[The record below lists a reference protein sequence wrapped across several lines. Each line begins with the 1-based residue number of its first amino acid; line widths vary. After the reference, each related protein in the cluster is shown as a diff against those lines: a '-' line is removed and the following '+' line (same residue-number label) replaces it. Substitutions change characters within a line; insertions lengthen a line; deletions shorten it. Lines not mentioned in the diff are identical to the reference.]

1 MLSDV
6 EHRATVR
13 QSQGLHPL
21 RDYPGWAHLLNALSE
36 AVEFHEQHSEAAQW
50 QVTLLAE
57 KLGRL
62 RIEASGGDTHTRA
75 LEQFVQI
82 VSSHTCQRCGAPGSA
97 RKIGV
102 RRATLCDV
110 CYPVERAEERERI
123 VAMTP
128 QEKFAE
134 NNLAIVKKLLQTGL
148 DPNERDENG
157 ASVLHDGAA
166 SNRNP
171 EVIKT
176 LLEAGADP
184 NLADNNGWTPLH
196 CAAASGETPEV
207 ITALAEGGADV
218 NRTGNIGET
227 PLQLAVTFNPD
238 VAITHAL
245 IDAGAQPNAADAEGR
260 AALHWAAKLNASS
273 ATFKALVERGADPNQ
288 PDTRGRTPVHWTA
301 RWHHDPE
308 AMAILIEAG
317 ADAERRDEEGFTSID
332 YIDVRKN
339 TAETPAKPA

>member
-36 AVEFHEQHSEAAQW
+36 AVELHEQHSEAVQW
-50 QVTLLAE
+50 SVTVLAE

-62 RIEASGGDTHTRA
+62 RIEASGDTHTRA

-82 VSSHTCQRCGAPGSA
+82 VSGHTCQRCGAPGSA

-102 RRATLCDV
+102 RRATLCDA

-123 VAMTP
+123 AAMTP

-157 ASVLHDGAA
+157 ASVLHDAA
-166 SNRNP
+166 TSNRNP

-184 NLADNNGWTPLH
+184 NLANNHGWTPLH
-196 CAAASGETPEV
+196 CAAASAQTPEV
-207 ITALAEGGADV
+207 IAALAEGGADV

-227 PLQLAVTFNPD
+227 PLQIAVTFNPN

-301 RWHHDPE
+301 RWHDAE

-317 ADAERRDEEGFTSID
+317 ADVERRDEEGFTSID

-339 TAETPAKPA
+339 TAETPARPA